1 MSLWDPILE
10 RYRVKTDPSYL
21 ERRIELC
28 LVFFLGFLFLQ
39 FSAGGFRVFSDSLPE
54 PTPPLLEILN
64 VASEVDSAD
73 IAPDLLRELIERPL
87 FWEGRKR
94 GDNDLKPKPQIVEK
108 KQAPKQKTEVVER
121 KKPEQPKKMSQ
132 SVSVMGIFGDG
143 EMGGAILKVQGKE
156 VRVLIGESIL
166 DGWELSEVN
175 ELKVVFTYGSHEDDR
190 RLRKANSLACKMDP
204 NVCAKKQTV
213 YTTEFTVG
221 GGFN

>member
-10 RYRVKTDPSYL
+10 RYRVKTDPGYL

-28 LVFFLGFLFLQ
+28 LIFSLGFLFLQ
-39 FSAGGFRVFSDSLPE
+39 FSVGAFQVFSDSLPE
-54 PTPPLLEILN
+54 PTPPLSEILN

-73 IAPDLLRELIERPL
+73 IAPALLRELIERPL

-94 GDNDLKPKPQIVEK
+94 GDNDLKPKPQIVKK
-108 KQAPKQKTEVVER
+108 KQDPKPKAVKI
-121 KKPEQPKKMSQ
+121 KKLEQPKKMSQ

-166 DGWELSEVN
+166 DGWELSEVD
-175 ELKVVFTYGSHEDDR
+175 EEKVVFTYGSHQDDR

-204 NVCAKKQTV
+204 SACQQKQTE
-213 YTTEFTVG
+213 YITTFTVG
-221 GGFN
+221 SGFN

>member
-1 MSLWDPILE
+1 MSFWDPVLD

-28 LVFFLGFLFLQ
+28 LIGFLGFLFLQ
-39 FSAGGFRVFSDSLPE
+39 FSVGVFQVFSDSLPK
-54 PTPPLLEILN
+54 PTLPLSEVLD

-73 IAPDLLRELIERPL
+73 IAPALLRELIERPL
-87 FWEGRKR
+87 FWETRKR

-108 KQAPKQKTEVVER
+108 KQTPKPKVVER
-121 KKPEQPKKMSQ
+121 KKPEPPKKMSQ

-166 DGWELSEVN
+166 DGWKLSEVN

-221 GGFN
+221 SGFN

>member
-1 MSLWDPILE
+1 MSLWDPILD

-28 LVFFLGFLFLQ
+28 LIFFLGLLFLQ
-39 FSAGGFRVFSDSLPE
+39 FSVGAFQIFSDSPPE
-54 PTPPLLEILN
+54 PTPPLSGILN

-87 FWEGRKR
+87 FWEGRRR
-94 GDNDLKPKPQIVEK
+94 GDNDLKPKPKITEK
-108 KQAPKQKTEVVER
+108 KQDSKPKVVKR
-121 KKPEQPKKMSQ
+121 KKSEQPKKMSQ
-132 SVSVMGIFGDG
+132 AVSVVGIFGGGD
-143 EMGGAILKVQGKE
+143 MGGAILKVQGKE
-156 VRVLIGESIL
+156 IRLLIGESIL
-166 DGWELSEVN
+166 DGWKLSEVN
-175 ELKVVFTYGSHEDDR
+175 EEKVVFTYGSYEDDR

>member
-1 MSLWDPILE
+1 MSLWDPILD

-28 LVFFLGFLFLQ
+28 LIFFLGLLFLQ
-39 FSAGGFRVFSDSLPE
+39 FSVGAFQIFSDSPPE
-54 PTPPLLEILN
+54 PTPPLSGILN

-87 FWEGRKR
+87 FWEGRRR
-94 GDNDLKPKPQIVEK
+94 GDNDLKPKPKITEK
-108 KQAPKQKTEVVER
+108 KQNSKPKVVKR
-121 KKPEQPKKMSQ
+121 KKSEQPKKMSQ
-132 SVSVMGIFGDG
+132 AVSVMGIFGGGD
-143 EMGGAILKVQGKE
+143 MGGAILKVQGKE
-156 VRVLIGESIL
+156 VRLLIGESIL
-166 DGWELSEVN
+166 DGWKLSEVN
-175 ELKVVFTYGSHEDDR
+175 EEKVVFTYGSYEDDR

-204 NVCAKKQTV
+204 SICPKKQTV

>member
-1 MSLWDPILE
+1 MSLWGPILE
-10 RYRVKTDPSYL
+10 RYRVKTDPGYL

-28 LVFFLGFLFLQ
+28 LIFFLGFLFLQ
-39 FSAGGFRVFSDSLPE
+39 LSAGFFQVFSDSLPE

-73 IAPDLLRELIERPL
+73 IAPDLLRGLIERPL

-94 GDNDLKPKPQIVEK
+94 GENDLKPKPQIVEK
-108 KQAPKQKTEVVER
+108 KQDPKPKVVKI
-121 KKPEQPKKMSQ
+121 KKPEPPKTMS
-132 SVSVMGIFGDG
+132 SGVSVMGIFGDG
-143 EMGGAILKVQGKE
+143 EMGGAILKVQGQE
-156 VRVLIGESIL
+156 IRVLIGESIL
-166 DGWELSEVN
+166 DGWEWSEVD
-175 ELKVVFTYGSHEDDR
+175 EEKVVFTYGSYEDDR

-204 NVCAKKQTV
+204 SICPKKQTV